1 MKTSAKRLFNRKGDA
16 LSTIIIALIFIIIA
30 LVMVPAF
37 RGMQV
42 DNTNATE
49 AISTAHISFVNK
61 GLADAGG
68 EAGYQLD
75 SDSWD
80 TTNAVGG
87 N

>member
-42 DNTNATE
+42 DNTNATK
-49 AISTAHISFVNK
+49 AISKSHISFVNE
-61 GLADAGG
+61 GLTDAGG
-68 EAGYQLD
+68 GAHYQLD
-75 SDSWD
+75 TDSWD
-80 TTNAVGG
+80 TMDAD
-87 N
+87 